1 MSILETTEPYRT
13 LTSLIYA
20 EGSPGALNTF
30 QLLNWLSIRVLSGCC
45 YTRLASFSSGEHQHM
60 I

>member
-1 MSILETTEPYRT
+1 MRLEMSILGTTEPYRT

-30 QLLNWLSIRVLSGCC
+30 QLLNWLSIRV
-45 YTRLASFSSGEHQHM
+45 
-60 I
+60 